1 MATSYHI
8 VLELEDEYQIVEAHR
23 FWTGQNPK
31 DLAKKR
37 SRETTISNN
46 KDWRFGT
53 LRIEYLQMDEE
64 NSIGFLEANFEG
76 SGIVHLF
83 RTGQDLR
90 GNANNM
96 PSDPKLTTVAGGD
109 TTVAILFVPSYL
121 TARETLFSFLGDTV
135 LDQAS
140 HIRIIRSSAEFLV
153 LIKFRDPECAQEF
166 IKEFDGKKFNAID
179 PSTCHVAQIREITF
193 RHGLFPSA
201 QTKTSAFPMMD
212 PFTVLDYQKVDVEL
226 PTCPVCLERLD
237 SEVTGLAT
245 IPCQHTFHCQC
256 LNSWKDSRCPVC
268 RYSELKVS
276 KKSLVRG
283 SARCSSCGSNENL
296 WICIICGNIGCGRY
310 NYKHAVQH
318 FTDTGHFF
326 AMEMATQRV
335 WDYAGDNYV
344 HRLVQNEV
352 DGKLVEVGSSS
363 SQIAGGKRDK
373 QYHLEYVQ
381 VLLSQ
386 LESQR
391 DYYEKKLQM
400 LTAETKMEKAEQEDD
415 VYRLRDLQ
423 QQIQDMKLSASQS
436 RFKSEQRVAQL
447 RKEVQEEK
455 SLSEALQ
462 ANLDHLAEKEGDLQR
477 QLEQNTAEKQELQE
491 QVRDLMFFLESN
503 EKLKNADEDVRQG
516 TLVVKP
522 KKSSSKKRK

>member
-1 MATSYHI
+1 MATLYHI
-8 VLELEDEYQIVEAHR
+8 VVELEDEHQIEEAYR
-23 FWTGQNPK
+23 FWTGQTFNK
-31 DLAKKR
+31 LTKKLKEQTSTR
-37 SRETTISNN
+37 NVH
-46 KDWRFGT
+46 DWRFGT
-53 LRIEYLQMDEE
+53 LKIENLHMDEE
-64 NSIGFLEANFEG
+64 SSTGLVEANFEG

-83 RTGQDLR
+83 RTGQNLGEKSKNDVQNDL
-90 GNANNM
+90 
-96 PSDPKLTTVAGGD
+96 KLTRVAGSD

-121 TARETLFSFLGDTV
+121 TSRETLFSFLGDTV
-135 LDQAS
+135 LEQAS
-140 HIRIIRSSAEFLV
+140 HFRIVRSSAEFLV
-153 LIKFRDPECAQEF
+153 LVKFRTAEF
-166 IKEFDGKKFNAID
+166 AHQFIQDFDGRNFNAID
-179 PSTCHVAQIREITF
+179 PNTCHVVQIREIIF
-193 RHGLFPSA
+193 QHGLFPSA
-201 QTKTSAFPMMD
+201 QTKPPAFPMVD
-212 PFTVLDYQKVDVEL
+212 PFTASDYQHVDVEL

-245 IPCQHTFHCQC
+245 IPCQHTFHCRC

-268 RYSELKVS
+268 RYSELKIS
-276 KKSLVRG
+276 KKSLIRG

-296 WICIICGNIGCGRY
+296 WICLICGNIGCGRY

-363 SQIAGGKRDK
+363 SQTAGGKRDK

-391 DYYEKKLQM
+391 DYYENKLQ
-400 LTAETKMEKAEQEDD
+400 LLSDETKAEKVKQDD
-415 VYRLRDLQ
+415 LCTLQSLQ
-423 QQIQDMKLSASQS
+423 QQMQELKLSAAQS
-436 RFKSEQRVAQL
+436 RIKSEQHVAQL
-447 RKEVQEEK
+447 RKQVQEEK
-455 SLSEALQ
+455 SFSDALQ
-462 ANLDHLAEKEGDLQR
+462 SNLDHLAKKEDQLKR
-477 QLEQNTAEKQELQE
+477 QLEQNNAEKQDLQE

-503 EKLKNADEDVRQG
+503 EKLKNAGDDVKEG
-516 TLVVKP
+516 TVIMKP
-522 KKSSSKKRK
+522 KKSTSKKRK